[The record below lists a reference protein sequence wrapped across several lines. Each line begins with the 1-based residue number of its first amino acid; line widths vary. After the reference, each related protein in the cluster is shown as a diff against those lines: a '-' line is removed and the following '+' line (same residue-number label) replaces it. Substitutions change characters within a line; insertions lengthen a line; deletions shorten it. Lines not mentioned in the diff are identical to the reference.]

1 MKWYG
6 FPVEVIEA
14 EIEGRIVQIGVVY
27 EWADGRRQ
35 EVWDQTQDI
44 SDVVR
49 TRRRFAPDEK

>member
-6 FPVEVIEA
+6 YPVEVIEA
-14 EIEGRIVQIGVVY
+14 EIEGRIIQIGVVY

-35 EVWDQTQDI
+35 EVLDQTQDI

-49 TRRRFAPDEK
+49 THRRFAPDEN